1 MGNFAIVI
9 KSAIHSITFTMKKEI
24 LLSLALIG
32 ALTGCAQQHEG
43 EATPSRVQ
51 VTVPSVAPATQEDF
65 INAAESTVNGV
76 VSVKSFADVNELRRQ
91 QQQSDPLFE
100 FFFGS
105 PRQQQAP
112 HKTEPQYRQVG
123 LGSGVIISPAGY
135 IVTNNH
141 VIDGARHLEVTLN
154 DNRNFEAE
162 VIGTDPTTDLALIKI
177 DAQDLHVIPMGNSED
192 LRLGEWVLAVGNPF
206 GFTSTVTSGIVSA
219 KARNIS
225 TTVGARA
232 SNGIESFIQTDAAVN
247 SGNSGG
253 ALVNLKGELVGINTA
268 IYSSTGTYAGYSFAI
283 PTSIVSKVITDLQ
296 SYGEVQRAYLGIAFG
311 ELTPELIAAEKIE
324 GVTSGIYV
332 GRVESRSAAAEAG
345 INEGDVIV
353 AIAGKPTRSTAELQE
368 TITRL
373 NPGDEVD
380 VELFR
385 NGKKMTVRVTLRNN
399 HGTAEINPARSS
411 AKNPLGA
418 TFESVDAETAKKFGL
433 RNGIKV
439 TNVVDGGRFAEAGI
453 KDGLVILSVN
463 GVRITSPEMMNPL
476 YKEIMNSGSNTE
488 KVMFVTGF
496 YPSTGKNA
504 YFAVDL
510 SN

>member
-1 MGNFAIVI
+1 
-9 KSAIHSITFTMKKEI
+9 MKKNLI
-24 LLSLALIG
+24 LTLTLI
-32 ALTGCAQQHEG
+32 ATLTGCAQTSVP
-43 EATPSRVQ
+43 EAGASHTQITLPA
-51 VTVPSVAPATQEDF
+51 VAPATQEDF

-91 QQQSDPLFE
+91 QQQQSIDPLFE

-105 PRQQQAP
+105 PRQHQQQTP
-112 HKTEPQYRQVG
+112 HSTEPQYRQVG

-141 VIDGARHLEVTLN
+141 VIEGARHLEVTLN

-177 DAQDLHVIPMGNSED
+177 DASDLHVIPMGNSED

-225 TTVGARA
+225 TTVGAQA
-232 SNGIESFIQTDAAVN
+232 SKGIESFIQTDAAVN

-283 PTSIVSKVITDLQ
+283 PTSIVSKVVTDLQ

-311 ELTPELIAAEKIE
+311 ELTPELIAKQKIE

-332 GRVESRSAAAEAG
+332 GRVEDRSAAAEAG
-345 INEGDVIV
+345 IEEGDVIV
-353 AIAGKPTRSTAELQE
+353 SIAGKPTRSTAELQE

-385 NGKKMTVRVTLRNN
+385 QGKKMTVRVTLRNN
-399 HGTAEINPARSS
+399 QGKAEINPARTSS
-411 AKNPLGA
+411 KNPLGA
-418 TFESVDAETAKKFGL
+418 TFEKLDSETARKYQL
-433 RNGIKV
+433 RSGVVVKD
-439 TNVVDGGRFAEAGI
+439 VVDGGRFASAGI
-453 KDGLVILSVN
+453 KDGLVILSIN
-463 GVRITSPEMMNPL
+463 GARITSPEMINPL
-476 YKEIMNSGSNTE
+476 YKEIVNSGASAE

-510 SN
+510 SD